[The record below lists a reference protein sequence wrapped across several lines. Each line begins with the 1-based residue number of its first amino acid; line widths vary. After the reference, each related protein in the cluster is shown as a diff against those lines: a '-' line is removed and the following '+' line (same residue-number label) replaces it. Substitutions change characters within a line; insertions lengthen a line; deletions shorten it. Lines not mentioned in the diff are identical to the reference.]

1 MTPQRTSASEY
12 MTSLH
17 LILILSPVPHPIQVP
32 ENKRV
37 GVLKYELSTLCRA
50 SSLVYPSKALWDQ
63 RESADKC
70 IRYLDHMVTNVL
82 EYDIERDFPIE
93 SFSWLLLEDRCD
105 FDLRNPDRA
114 CSDSLEL
121 LFSFLML
128 RPPDF
133 NITVEK
139 FKTHVLQLV
148 EPEYRVQPVE

>member
-1 MTPQRTSASEY
+1 MTTPQRTSASEY

-17 LILILSPVPHPIQVP
+17 LILILSPGPHPIQVP

-114 CSDSLEL
+114 W
-121 LFSFLML
+121 
-128 RPPDF
+128 PPDF